1 MNKNL
6 VIALVVSTAM
16 IGTSWLF
23 AQEPAPSRPNPNPGA
38 GGGPGGFPT
47 FVGPDRTVTL
57 LKLPEVQAE
66 LKLEEDKSKKLDAI
80 SEEITRERERLNAE
94 YNARLNVLNKKAEG
108 DALGLLSDAQRRRT
122 EQLRFQQQDLRF
134 LSSNWL
140 AASLGFSQEQRAEI
154 RKITTERDPRFGN
167 GRDGDRNTNPPN
179 PNIPAPERVRETAE
193 EANKRFAETREK
205 VLAVLTPEQK
215 AKWSEM
221 TGEPFKFPTPQWSTT
236 RGTNTRPS
244 EPAKP
249 DAEKK
254 DQ

>member
-1 MNKNL
+1 MLKNF
-6 VIALVVSTAM
+6 VIAVVVSVTM
-16 IGTSWLF
+16 IGTSWAF
-23 AQEPAPSRPNPNPGA
+23 WQEAAPSRPNPNPGA

-47 FVGPDRTVTL
+47 FVAPDRTVTL

-80 SEEITRERERLNAE
+80 SDELIRERERLNAE
-94 YNARLNVLNKKAEG
+94 YNAKLNELNKKAEG
-108 DALGLLSDAQRRRT
+108 EALGLLSDAQRRRT
-122 EQLRFQQQDLRF
+122 EQLRLQQLDLRY
-134 LSSNWL
+134 LSSVQ
-140 AASLGFSQEQRAEI
+140 AAEKLGISREQRAEF
-154 RKITTERDPRFGN
+154 RKIFTERDPRFG
-167 GRDGDRNTNPPN
+167 GGGDRDRNTNPPN
-179 PNIPAPERVRETAE
+179 PNIPAAERFRQATE
-193 EANKRFAETREK
+193 EANKRLAETREK

-221 TGEPFKFPTPQWSTT
+221 TGEPFKFPTTQWSAP
-236 RGTNTRPS
+236 RGTSTRSS